1 MVPCLEQPYAGFKHK
16 LCQLCKT
23 PSKTDIRSPRCGIS
37 HQSALPQCSPAS
49 VIIFA
54 YPHDLLPSSLPPLRL
69 ILQIVDMSAGRPP
82 GTKNKP
88 GHKAGGAREG
98 SGKKNTQLPAHI
110 LQTEFRNLSTGIV
123 MPGKH

>member
-1 MVPCLEQPYAGFKHK
+1 MPNGDAFPNRHK
-16 LCQLCKT
+16 VILMRHK
-23 PSKTDIRSPRCGIS
+23 PSKYGIS
-37 HQSALPQCSPAS
+37 HQLALPQCSS

-54 YPHDLLPSSLPPLRL
+54 SPHDLLPSSLPLLCL

-82 GTKNKP
+82 GAKNKP

-98 SGKKNTQLPAHI
+98 SGKKNTKLPAHVS
-110 LQTEFRNLSTGIV
+110 QTEFRNLSTGIV